1 MSGIMH
7 CPKNYIYFLTY
18 LTPYLEWI
26 HPFTN
31 IILLILIYQMDLFS
45 VQHWHLNHYYNFRK
59 KDFCHADASLN
70 CTFYF
75 SDFSSYISIWW
86 HRPAAVYNDW
96 QIILIE
102 SARRLLEHSK
112 FLFTSI
118 FVIHSYEHITF
129 LIITYGRVE
138 AFLNYLNKL
147 GVTKKVVNIRSP
159 FWDEHGNPNWENMK
173 FKIMC
178 IST

>member
-1 MSGIMH
+1 MS
-7 CPKNYIYFLTY
+7 KKLY
-18 LTPYLEWI
+18 LLFNLSYPISWMNTPV
-26 HPFTN
+26 TN

-86 HRPAAVYNDW
+86 RRPAAVYNDW

-102 SARRLLEHSK
+102 SARRLLQHSK

-129 LIITYGRVE
+129 LIITYGRLE
-138 AFLNYLNKL
+138 AFLN
-147 GVTKKVVNIRSP
+147 
-159 FWDEHGNPNWENMK
+159 
-173 FKIMC
+173 
-178 IST
+178 